1 MPNPQEQILL
11 GARVPLYLKERLH
24 KYCLSHGIKM
34 GYFVAEA
41 IREKLLEIAED
52 NRSIAVA
59 RERLKAPEF
68 ISQKEFDKYLVKR
81 EIKP

>member
-1 MPNPQEQILL
+1 
-11 GARVPLYLKERLH
+11 
-24 KYCLSHGIKM
+24 M
-34 GYFVAEA
+34 GHFIAEA

-52 NRSIAVA
+52 NRTIAAA

-81 EIKP
+81 GIKP